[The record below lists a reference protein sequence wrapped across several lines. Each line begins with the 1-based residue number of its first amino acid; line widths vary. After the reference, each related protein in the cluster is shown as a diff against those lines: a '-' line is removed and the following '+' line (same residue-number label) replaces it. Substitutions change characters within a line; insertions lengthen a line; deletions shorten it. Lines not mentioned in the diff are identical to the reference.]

1 MIKKMMLLT
10 AACLTALALTA
21 CASDQ
26 DADKNTNQ
34 ETPPA
39 AQTPNADLNVP
50 SGNNSDDAEN
60 PDSGRQTGKSKTFRI
75 ATDTTFSPFEFEDVD
90 GNFTG
95 IDVEL
100 LHAIS
105 EDQGFTFELQSL
117 GFDAAVTALES
128 GQADG
133 VIAGMSITP
142 DRQAK
147 FDFSDPYF
155 NSGIVM
161 AVAKDSSVDSYEKL
175 QGRTVAVKNGTE
187 GAAFAESIADTYGFT
202 ITVFDDSSSMY
213 QDVLSGSSAACFED
227 YPVIGYAISQG
238 MKIQMVGEKQAG
250 NSYGFAVKKGQN
262 EELLNYFNEGLRNL
276 KENGIYQ
283 EILDRYIVE

>member
-1 MIKKMMLLT
+1 MMKKIILLA
-10 AACLTALALTA
+10 AACLTALTLAA

-26 DADKNTNQ
+26 ITDQ
-34 ETPPA
+34 GTPPA
-39 AQTPNADLNVP
+39 TEKIP
-50 SGNNSDDAEN
+50 SGNNADAAEN
-60 PDSGRQTGKSKTFRI
+60 ADSGGPASASAGESPSKSKSFRI

-95 IDVEL
+95 IDIEL
-100 LHAIS
+100 LNAIS

-117 GFDAAVTALES
+117 GFDAAVTALEA

-155 NSGIVM
+155 DSGIVM
-161 AVAKDSSVDSYEKL
+161 ATAKDSSVDSYEKL
-175 QGRTVAVKNGTE
+175 QGQTVAVKNGTE
-187 GAAFAESIADTYGFT
+187 GAAYAESIADTYGFT
-202 ITVFDDSSSMY
+202 ITVFDDSASMY
-213 QDVLSGSSAACFED
+213 QDVLAGSSAACFED

-262 EELLNYFNEGLRNL
+262 EELLNYFNQGLRNL